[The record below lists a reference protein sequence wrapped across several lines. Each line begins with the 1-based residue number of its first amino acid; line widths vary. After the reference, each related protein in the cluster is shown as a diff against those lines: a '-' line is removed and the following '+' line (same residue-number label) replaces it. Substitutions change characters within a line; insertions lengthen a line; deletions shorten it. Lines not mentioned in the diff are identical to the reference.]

1 VLCSWLEGVL
11 DIAELIAES
20 FQHPYWLHIADI
32 LGLGGPGQQP
42 YLPKM
47 DKATFS
53 LVFSQK

>member
-1 VLCSWLEGVL
+1 MLCSWLEGVL

-32 LGLGGPGQQP
+32 LGLEGPDRPP
-42 YLPKM
+42 YLLMM